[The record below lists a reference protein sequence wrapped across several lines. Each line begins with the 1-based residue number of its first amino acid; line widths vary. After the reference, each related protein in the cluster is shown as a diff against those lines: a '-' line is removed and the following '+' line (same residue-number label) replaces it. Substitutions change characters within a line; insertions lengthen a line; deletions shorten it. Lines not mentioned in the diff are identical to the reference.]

1 MGRKVAAL
9 VVALG
14 CTTAGLLGIAASPV
28 SAAATGSPVGVVYE
42 PSARFDNVS
51 ILGGNA
57 RDPDA
62 PGQPT
67 TVRLYIGTTF
77 KAQTT
82 AAGSAPFEWSISSSV
97 IGAQWYDSTV
107 CAYAINVGPGSNA
120 LLGCQRMRP
129 TGNEDLTPRSSLD
142 AAIVSPG
149 LVQLRGWAGDPDGD
163 RTTQLRVYYDGKL
176 VAQKTADLARPD
188 VAQVMPVLGP
198 TTGFNVALP
207 IAPGGHQICV
217 YAQNTGRVG
226 GANRTVGCVTRSVP
240 GVRAAG
246 PHDPRGFYDSIG
258 AGPGA
263 VFPNVVHRAT
273 GWAFDP
279 DSSGS
284 VQVRIR
290 TLMYRYFVDPP
301 NLHQNR
307 TLTTGKSRPDVAAVV
322 PGAGPNTGFQGTV
335 ASGSYSF
342 VRLSCAYVVNV
353 GPGADRFIGCDRQ
366 IVDPSVSRF

>member
-9 VVALG
+9 VVTLG
-14 CTTAGLLGIAASPV
+14 CATAGLLGIAASPA
-28 SAAATGSPVGVVYE
+28 SAAAPGSPVGVVYE
-42 PSARFDNVS
+42 PSARFDDVS
-51 ILGGNA
+51 IIGGNA

-97 IGAQWYDSTV
+97 IGSQWYDSTV

-120 LLGCQRMRP
+120 LLGCRRMRP
-129 TGNEDLTPRSSLD
+129 TGNQDLTPRSSLD
-142 AAIVSPG
+142 AVIVSPG

-176 VAQKTADLARPD
+176 VAEKTAALARPD
-188 VAQVMPVLGP
+188 VARVMPVLGP

-217 YAQNTGRVG
+217 YAQNTGRAG
-226 GANRTVGCVTRSVP
+226 GANHTVGCVTRTVP

-258 AGPGA
+258 SGPGA
-263 VFPNVVHRAT
+263 VFPNVVHSAV

-279 DSSGS
+279 DSAGP
-284 VQVRIR
+284 VTVRVR
-290 TLMYRYFVDPP
+290 TLMYRYFVAAPL
-301 NLHQNR
+301 LHQNK
-307 TLTTGKSRPDVAAVV
+307 TLTTGVARPDVASSVV
-322 PGAGPNTGFQGTV
+322 GAGPSTGFRGVV
-335 ASGSYSF
+335 AQGSYSYA
-342 VRLSCAYVVNV
+342 RLSCGYVVNV
-353 GPGADRFIGCDRQ
+353 GPGSDRFIGCDAE
-366 IVDPSVSRF
+366 VAPPVVSQF